1 MYIASI
7 YLILS
12 VLLPFF
18 DFGEAVFIPALEKAH
33 SEATKKRTFRAV
45 KNFSPV
51 LLAGTAKMVRKSMVK
66 PLNPTISRVM
76 LETSGNAFDCSV
88 STSSLRRWTLAQLL
102 LQQMYLQPLLPAMVS
117 ALVHTSQPGSLVES
131 LMSG

>member
-1 MYIASI
+1 MIGLDIRGLRLLHPALRVCQAKRVTLSGWHHYTFTQVSGIRVRYFFKQRRFGFPSVAWAFSIIYVSYIYICIYIYVYIASI

-45 KNFSPV
+45 K
-51 LLAGTAKMVRKSMVK
+51 K
-66 PLNPTISRVM
+66 
-76 LETSGNAFDCSV
+76 
-88 STSSLRRWTLAQLL
+88 
-102 LQQMYLQPLLPAMVS
+102 
-117 ALVHTSQPGSLVES
+117 
-131 LMSG
+131 